1 MALTA
6 VPTNSTNQKFR
17 IFSLLYHISLEYFPC
32 FTTSSPSSFN
42 CPIIEQK
49 QMNTLKARLRSMERR
64 CRKRQTIKKH
74 EKRALVAKIIIIR
87 QMNRLIES
95 RRSFLGSRK
104 AEEA

>member
-49 QMNTLKARLRSMERR
+49 QMNSLKTRLGSMERR
-64 CRKRQTIKKH
+64 CRKRQTIEKQ

-87 QMNRLIES
+87 QMDRWIELG
-95 RRSFLGSRK
+95 RSFLRSWK
-104 AEEA
+104 VEEA